1 MLNAR
6 SSFEFVPP
14 AHAALY
20 TCLADDVEAREPLT
34 VTQWADR
41 YRILSSKSSGEPGRY
56 DSARTPYLREIM
68 DCLSADSPVQSVV
81 IKKPAQ
87 GGATELGLNW
97 IGYVMQECPAPMLVV
112 VPTLELRKRWVK
124 QRLDP
129 MLEATSAL
137 AEIFDARRSRD
148 GGNSED
154 LKDFP
159 GGMLIIGGANSAA
172 SLSSMPIRFFLGD
185 EVDRYPWEVGG
196 EGDPLAII
204 DQRLKAFVRRKRL
217 LISTPTIKGQ
227 SRIDIEYA
235 VSDQRSLYV
244 PCPHCGT
251 YIQLIW
257 QHPDGTLGLEES
269 RITDRVWYICR
280 TCGAGIE
287 EYSKTAMLAEHRWM
301 PKYPE
306 RAARGYHWNGLYS
319 PLGLGYTWREMLDHW
334 HAAQDDTTKLKTFVN
349 TELGEVFEEDGDSVD
364 HAGLL
369 SRVEQYPDDLLTK
382 AVQLI
387 IAGTDVQ
394 KDRVEFS
401 VYGFGEGEEAWA
413 LDHQVLPG
421 DTADS
426 QVWDDLDEALA
437 AAGVQLAGIDAGY
450 NTPMV
455 NAFVEK
461 RRWCA
466 ALKGTEG
473 MNRPLVEDE
482 RKRRQRLRQRRK
494 RGVPSEPIG
503 VDTGKAMIYAR
514 LRKEK
519 PGPGYIHYP
528 DHPAF
533 DKEFFEQLTAENL
546 VTKVKNGRPYHEWVK
561 QRPRNEALDCAVY
574 ALATYHLAGVI
585 QPRERPA
592 AFAGENPTSS
602 GPRGTSTSA
611 HTPAQQRGSSEFS
624 L

>member
-1 MLNAR
+1 MLHAR
-6 SSFEFVPP
+6 SSTEFVPP
-14 AHAALY
+14 AHAGLY
-20 TCLADDVEAREPLT
+20 ACLADEVAPREPMT
-34 VTQWADR
+34 VTQWADT
-41 YRILSSKSSGEPGRY
+41 YRVLSSKASGEPGRY
-56 DSARTPYLREIM
+56 SSARTPYLREIM
-68 DCLSADSPVQSVV
+68 DCLSAESPVQSVV

-97 IGYVMQECPAPMLVV
+97 IGYVMHEHPVPMLAV
-112 VPTLELRKRWVK
+112 VPTLEVRKRWVR

-129 MLEATSAL
+129 MLETTPAL
-137 AEIFDARRSRD
+137 SEIFDARKSRD

-159 GGMLIIGGANSAA
+159 GGMLILGGANSAA
-172 SLSSMPIRFFLGD
+172 SLSSMPICYFLGD
-185 EVDRYPWEVGG
+185 EVSRFPWNVGD
-196 EGDPLAII
+196 EGSPLAII
-204 DQRLKAFVRRKRL
+204 DQRLKAFVRRKRC
-217 LISTPTIKGQ
+217 LISTPTVLGQ
-227 SRIDIEYA
+227 CLITIEFA
-235 VSDQRSLYV
+235 VTDQRSLYV

-251 YIQLIW
+251 YITLVW
-257 QHPDGTLGLEES
+257 EHPDKTLGLEAS
-269 RITDRVWYICR
+269 KISDKVWYICR
-280 TCGAGIE
+280 SCGSGIE
-287 EYSKTAMLAEHRWM
+287 EYSKTAMLAECRWV
-301 PKYPE
+301 PKFAE
-306 RAARGYHWNGLYS
+306 RKARGYHWNGLYS
-319 PLGLGYTWREMLDHW
+319 PLGLGYSWREMLDHW
-334 HAAQDDTTKLKTFVN
+334 DDAQNDTTKLKAFVN
-349 TELGEVFEEDGDSVD
+349 TELGEAFVEDGDSVD

-369 SRVEQYPDDLLTK
+369 SRVEQYPDDLLSRLVK
-382 AVQLI
+382 LI
-387 IAGTDVQ
+387 VAGADVQ
-394 KDRVEFS
+394 KDRIEFS

-421 DTADS
+421 DTADA

-450 NTPMV
+450 NTPLV

-482 RKRRQRLRQRRK
+482 RKRRHRLRQRRK

-503 VDTGKAMIYAR
+503 VDTGKAMLYAR

-519 PGPGYIHYP
+519 PGPGFIHYP

-533 DKEFFEQLTAENL
+533 DKEFFEQLTAEHL

-561 QRPRNEALDCAVY
+561 QRPRNEGLDCAVY

-592 AFAGENPTSS
+592 DFAGESAGTS
-602 GPRGTSTSA
+602 GPRGTKEHPEESDIKSGSWSA
-611 HTPAQQRGSSEFS
+611 
-624 L
+624 